1 MNDSKKDGARGP
13 AALGG
18 WLALAAAALGAA
30 ALLVAL
36 VGTAEANAPVSGN
49 GVVPSHPDGSNLTCQ
64 DFDPSWSEVKS
75 DPPQNETL
83 NLPGGAMITISN
95 LQTGGSQASFDWSA
109 TGVLVSAV
117 FVKQATTAHSLYL
130 YDPPSDGDTG
140 LGPEPGLDQSGGI
153 SHISFCWDP
162 EQPTPTATPTPTDTP
177 TPTPSN
183 TPTSTPTATAT
194 VTPTPTGTVA
204 ATGALWVKK
213 VVLGAPED
221 ATVFTTDV
229 TPGVADNAPFSQPSP
244 AFFPGLGLGQTYTVS
259 ENPPPSGYLPAGH
272 LVILAPNAECP
283 APDEGL
289 VRREAGVSAQV
300 PLNDADGEREATVC
314 FYNERETETPTPTST
329 EPPRTPTATQTPTGT
344 PPPPTPTATPTQ
356 PPPTFTP
363 TATATEPPPT
373 STPTPVETVAG
384 EQTPGPAATPA
395 PPSSGT
401 GLAST
406 GGGAGALLILAA
418 LLFGSAA
425 MATFVLR
432 RSRF

>member
-83 NLPGGAMITISN
+83 NLPGGATITISN

-109 TGVLVSAV
+109 AGVLVSAV

-140 LGPEPGLDQSGGI
+140 LGPKPGLNQSGGI

-177 TPTPSN
+177 TPTATS

-194 VTPTPTGTVA
+194 VTATPTGTVA

-213 VVLGAPED
+213 VVLGDPND
-221 ATVFTTDV
+221 ATVFTTDI
-229 TPGVADNAPFSQPSP
+229 TPDVSQDAPFSQLSP
-244 AFFPGLGLGQTYTVS
+244 AFFLGLTLDQTYTVA
-259 ENPPPSGYLPAGH
+259 EDVPPPGYGFVGSA
-272 LVILAPNAECP
+272 VVLAADAAC
-283 APDEGL
+283 PDEPT
-289 VRREAGVSAQV
+289 ADSSSAQV
-300 PLNDADGEREATVC
+300 ELSGGAPVATVC
-314 FYNERETETPTPTST
+314 FYNEREPETPTPTPT
-329 EPPRTPTATQTPTGT
+329 EPPRTPTATETPTGT

-356 PPPTFTP
+356 PPPTSTP
-363 TATATEPPPT
+363 TATATEPPAT

-395 PPSSGT
+395 PPSSGS

-406 GGGAGALLILAA
+406 GGGAGPLLMLAA

-425 MATFVLR
+425 MAAFALR